1 MMLSHSGV
9 RLRSVKDSADTSTV
23 ISTSVIS
30 FLLIL
35 SLSTVISI
43 IIICRMKLRNRIPTP
58 DDIESGKINVLHARV
73 EKQKDGIKKE
83 DVPVTPNKAYAI
95 HNVSRCIKVS
105 SNEAYAVSDG
115 KRNDEPVYELV
126 K

>member
-9 RLRSVKDSADTSTV
+9 HLRPVQDSADPSTV
-23 ISTSVIS
+23 ISASVIS

-35 SLSTVISI
+35 SLTIVISI
-43 IIICRMKLRNRIPTP
+43 IIICRLKLRTRTS
-58 DDIESGKINVLHARV
+58 DDIEAGKIHAPHARV
-73 EKQKDGIKKE
+73 EKQKDDIKKE

-95 HNVSRCIKVS
+95 HNASRCIKVS
-105 SNEAYAVSDG
+105 TNEAYAVSDG
-115 KRNDEPVYELV
+115 IRNDEPVYELV

>member
-1 MMLSHSGV
+1 MLSHFIGIS
-9 RLRSVKDSADTSTV
+9 LRSVQDSTDIFTV

-30 FLLIL
+30 FLFIL
-35 SLSTVISI
+35 SLTAVIGI
-43 IIICRMKLRNRIPTP
+43 IIICGIKLRNKTS
-58 DDIESGKINVLHARV
+58 DDIESGKISVPHARV

-83 DVPVTPNKAYAI
+83 DVPVAPNKAYAI

-105 SNEAYAVSDG
+105 TNEAYAVSDG
-115 KRNDEPVYELV
+115 IRNDEPVYELV